1 MMIVTGEE
9 NELIT
14 RSKNGDRQAFG
25 ELVSLHQQGVIN
37 VVYRMSGDRQHAE
50 DAAQEAFVR
59 AWQKLHSYRPVASF
73 RGWIYRIATNI
84 AIDMLRR
91 EKPTEDVEKHMIKDP
106 SNGMETHIIQ
116 RQKSEIVQKA
126 VLSLPNAS
134 RSVLVLREY
143 ESLSYQEI
151 AETLEIPI
159 GTVMSRLNYARKTL
173 RSTLEE
179 LLEEI

>member
-1 MMIVTGEE
+1 MMTATGEE
-9 NELIT
+9 YELIT

-25 ELVSLHQQGVIN
+25 DLVSLHQQGVIN
-37 VVYRMSGDRQHAE
+37 VVYRMSGDRNHAE

-59 AWQKLHSYRPVASF
+59 AWQKLPSYRPVGSF
-73 RGWIYRIATNI
+73 RGWLYRIATNI

-91 EKPTEDVEKHMIKDP
+91 EKQTEDVDDHLIKDP
-106 SNGMETHIIQ
+106 SSGVEKKIMQ
-116 RQKSEIVQKA
+116 RQKSEIVKKA
-126 VLSLPNAS
+126 VLSLPTAS

-151 AETLEIPI
+151 AETSEIPI

-173 RSTLEE
+173 RSTLVE
-179 LLEEI
+179 LLEEE